1 MGENFPEGTSQSDP
15 SAAPRT
21 DEVESPETEV
31 SPISDGDQVAGR
43 TQHPVLEDDEGV
55 EEEPENQQT
64 G

>member
-15 SAAPRT
+15 SAVPPRNR
-21 DEVESPETEV
+21 
-31 SPISDGDQVAGR
+31 DGDEAIEGR
-43 TQHPVLEDDEGV
+43 REPTPEDEPSI